1 MIVAELSRRKLEE
14 RLRSDGLRLRTG
26 PIVTSIRSSLDAVA
40 KGIALH
46 YGEHPLEDANG
57 FVDFHISVERPRNVR
72 RWINPQ
78 VVFRFDGDVPFS
90 PLPAQQ
96 AFPMLEWGLNW
107 CISSHCHQY
116 LTIHAAV
123 VERAGRAMI
132 LPAPP
137 GSGKSTLCAGLAFSG
152 WRLLS
157 DELTLIEPNTGAVV
171 PVPRPISLKNASI
184 DVLRAFAPGATIGP
198 AVHET
203 IKGSV
208 AHVKPPVEGVLRA
221 KETAKPRWVV
231 LPRYA
236 AGAEAHLK
244 PLSKGAAFM
253 QLVDNSFNY
262 NVHGR
267 QGFDAL
273 ASLIEGC
280 ECYEFS
286 YSRLG
291 DAAAVFDRLS
301 QELPIAA

>member
-1 MIVAELSRRKLEE
+1 LIVAELSRRELEE
-14 RLRSDGLRLRTG
+14 RLGGDGLRLRTG
-26 PIVTSIRSSLDAVA
+26 PIVTSIRSTIEAVA
-40 KGIALH
+40 KGISLH
-46 YGEHPLEDANG
+46 YGAHPLEDADG
-57 FVDFHISVERPRNVR
+57 FADFHISVERPRNVR

-78 VVFRFDGDVPFS
+78 VVFRFDGDAPFS

-116 LTIHAAV
+116 LTIHGAV
-123 VERAGRAMI
+123 VERAGRAI
-132 LPAPP
+132 VLPAPP

-184 DVLRAFAPGATIGP
+184 DVLRVFAPAATIGP

-221 KETAKPRWVV
+221 DETAMPRWIV
-231 LPRYA
+231 LPRYS
-236 AGAEAHLK
+236 AGAAARLE

-253 QLVDNSFNY
+253 QLIDNSFNY

-267 QGFDAL
+267 RGFDAL
-273 ASLIEGC
+273 AGLIDGC

-301 QELPIAA
+301 EELPLAA

>member
-1 MIVAELSRRKLEE
+1 
-14 RLRSDGLRLRTG
+14 
-26 PIVTSIRSSLDAVA
+26 
-40 KGIALH
+40 
-46 YGEHPLEDANG
+46 
-57 FVDFHISVERPRNVR
+57 
-72 RWINPQ
+72 
-78 VVFRFDGDVPFS
+78 
-90 PLPAQQ
+90 
-96 AFPMLEWGLNW
+96 
-107 CISSHCHQY
+107 
-116 LTIHAAV
+116 
-123 VERAGRAMI
+123 MI

-236 AGAEAHLK
+236 AGAEAHLE

-301 QELPIAA
+301 QELPVRATSSPASLVIDALRHPEALPALRLPDWNVCPHGAPHRSAGPNRRPCASARLARGHPAGTARASSGGTDARIGAAR

>member
-1 MIVAELSRRKLEE
+1 MIVSELSWRELKG

-26 PIVTSIRSSLDAVA
+26 PIVTSIRSSIDAVA
-40 KGIALH
+40 KGISLH
-46 YGEHPLEDANG
+46 YGEHPLEASDG
-57 FVDFHISVERPRNVR
+57 FADFHISVERPRNVR

-78 VVFRFDGDVPFS
+78 VVFRFDGDAPFS

-123 VERAGRAMI
+123 VERAGLAMI
-132 LPAPP
+132 FPAPP
-137 GSGKSTLCAGLAFSG
+137 GSGKSTLCAGLAFRG

-184 DVLRAFAPGATIGP
+184 DVLRAFAPAATIGP

-208 AHVKPPVEGVLRA
+208 AHVKPPIDGVLRA
-221 KETAKPRWVV
+221 NETAMPRWVV

-236 AGAEAHLK
+236 AGAEARLE
-244 PLSKGAAFM
+244 PMSKGAAFM
-253 QLVDNSFNY
+253 RLIDNSFNY

-267 QGFDAL
+267 RGFDAL
-273 ASLIEGC
+273 ANLIDGTD
-280 ECYEFS
+280 CYEFS
-286 YSRLG
+286 YSQLG

-301 QELPIAA
+301 EELPIAA